1 VRILHGRSVR
11 AKAEIFCWAWEA
23 IDWIQ
28 RIVKM
33 VGLRSGDVRE
43 IGRWW
48 QGKAVVLGRWRAIAG
63 ILRVFEDYLGQA
75 FEGET

>member
-1 VRILHGRSVR
+1 LDS
-11 AKAEIFCWAWEA
+11 K
-23 IDWIQ
+23 
-28 RIVKM
+28 IVKR

-48 QGKAVVLGRWRAIAG
+48 QGKSVVLGRWRATAG